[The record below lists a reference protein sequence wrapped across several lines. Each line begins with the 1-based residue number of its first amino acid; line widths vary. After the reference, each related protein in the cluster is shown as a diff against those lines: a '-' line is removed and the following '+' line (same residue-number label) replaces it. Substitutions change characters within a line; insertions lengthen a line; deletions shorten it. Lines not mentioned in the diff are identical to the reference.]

1 MTQPAD
7 NQQQDIS
14 FAVKGAVGIVSLNRP
29 KALNALTLEM
39 IRVMDRQLAAWEADA
54 AVKAV
59 LIRGEGGKAFCAG
72 GDVRAVWKSIV
83 EENAGKPSTLSRDFF
98 IHEYRLNRRIH
109 HFKKPYIALLDGIT
123 MGGGVGLSRH
133 GAFRIVT
140 ETSMIAMP
148 ETAIG
153 LFPDVGGSWF
163 LNECPGW
170 TGYYLALTGA
180 RLDAADAIYTGMA
193 THFVPRARLDELQA
207 ALFTADWSADAAE
220 AVARKIVQSFAAAA
234 GQPKLA
240 ADRSKIDACFQQESA
255 AAILAALKAEGG
267 DFARETLE
275 TLGHRSPTSICVSLE
290 QLRRGRGL
298 SIEQALVMEYRLTQ
312 ACMRGHDFFEGIRAV
327 LVDKDHAPKWQPA
340 RLQDVTKELVE
351 GHFAEPESGD
361 LTFP

>member
-1 MTQPAD
+1 MTQVKD
-7 NQQQDIS
+7 EQHDIS
-14 FAVKGAVGIVSLNRP
+14 FAVEGGVGIVSLNRP

-39 IRVMDRQLAAWEADA
+39 IQALDPQLAAWESDPS
-54 AVKAV
+54 VQAV

-83 EENAGKPSTLSRDFF
+83 EENAGKPSPLSRDFF
-98 IHEYRLNRRIH
+98 INEYRLNRRIH
-109 HFKKPYIALLDGIT
+109 HFSKPYIALLDGIT

-163 LNECPGW
+163 LNQCPGW

-180 RLDAADAIYTGMA
+180 RLDAADAIYTEMA
-193 THFVPRARLDELQA
+193 TDFVPQAKLPDLQA
-207 ALFTADWSADAAE
+207 ALCAADWSAGTAE
-220 AVARKIVQSFAAAA
+220 AVVRKIVQSFATAA

-240 ADRSKIDACFQQESA
+240 ANRAAIDRCFQA
-255 AAILAALKAEGG
+255 DTVPAILTALEGEGG
-267 DFARETLE
+267 AFAQEAVE
-275 TLGHRSPTSICVSLE
+275 TLGHRSPTSMCVTLE

-298 SIEQALVMEYRLTQ
+298 AIEQALAMEYRMTQ
-312 ACMRGHDFFEGIRAV
+312 ACMRSHDFFEGIRAV

-340 RLQDVTKELVE
+340 LLQDVTQELVE
-351 GHFAEPESGD
+351 GHFTAPEGGD
-361 LTFP
+361 LTFD

>member
-1 MTQPAD
+1 MTQPSD
-7 NQQQDIS
+7 IQQQDIS
-14 FAVKGAVGIVSLNRP
+14 FAVEGGVGIVSLNRP
-29 KALNALTLEM
+29 RALNALTLEM
-39 IRVMDRQLAAWEADA
+39 IRAFDPQLAAWETDP

-83 EENAGKPSTLSRDFF
+83 EENGGKPSTLSREFF
-98 IHEYRLNRRIH
+98 AEEYRLNRRIH
-109 HFKKPYIALLDGIT
+109 HFGKPYIALLDGIT

-180 RLDAADAIYTGMA
+180 RLDAADAIYTEMA
-193 THFVPRARLDELQA
+193 THFVPQAKLPDLQA
-207 ALFTADWSADAAE
+207 ALCAADWSAGPAE
-220 AVARKIVQSFAAAA
+220 AVVRRIVQSFADTA

-240 ADRSKIDACFQQESA
+240 ANRSTIDICFQKDSVPE
-255 AAILAALKAEGG
+255 ILAALETQGST
-267 DFARETLE
+267 FAREALE
-275 TLGHRSPTSICVSLE
+275 TLAHRSPTSMCVTLE

-298 SIEQALVMEYRLTQ
+298 AIEAALAMEYRITQ
-312 ACMRGHDFFEGIRAV
+312 ACMRGTDFFEGIRAV

-340 RLQDVTKELVE
+340 RLQDVTQQLVE
-351 GHFAEPESGD
+351 GHFAAPAGGD
-361 LTFP
+361 LRFA

>member
-1 MTQPAD
+1 MTQPSD

-14 FAVKGAVGIVSLNRP
+14 FTVEGGVGIVSLNRP

-39 IRVMDRQLAAWEADA
+39 IRELDPQLAAWESDPS
-54 AVKAV
+54 VKAV

-72 GDVRAVWKSIV
+72 GDVRAVWKSIM
-83 EENAGKPSTLSRDFF
+83 EENGGKPSGLSRDFF
-98 IHEYRLNRRIH
+98 INEYRLNRRIH
-109 HFKKPYIALLDGIT
+109 HFSKPYIALLDGIT

-163 LNECPGW
+163 LNQCPGW

-180 RLDAADAIYTGMA
+180 RLDAADAIYTEMA
-193 THFVPRARLDELQA
+193 THFVPQAKLRDLQA
-207 ALFTADWSADAAE
+207 ALCAADWSAGTAE
-220 AVARKIVQSFAAAA
+220 AVARKIVQSLTDAA

-240 ADRSKIDACFQQESA
+240 ANRSAIDTCFQKDSVP
-255 AAILAALKAEGG
+255 AILAALEAQGG
-267 DFARETLE
+267 AFAQEALE
-275 TLGHRSPTSICVSLE
+275 TLGYRSPTSMCVTLE

-298 SIEQALVMEYRLTQ
+298 PIEQVLAMEYRMTQ

-340 RLQDVTKELVE
+340 RLQDVTQELVE
-351 GHFAEPESGD
+351 GHFAAPEGGELS
-361 LTFP
+361 FA

>member
-1 MTQPAD
+1 MTQPSD
-7 NQQQDIS
+7 SQQQDIS
-14 FAVKGAVGIVSLNRP
+14 FTVEGGVGIVTLNRP
-29 KALNALTLEM
+29 RALNALTLEM
-39 IRVMDRQLAAWEADA
+39 IRAFDPRLAAWERDT

-83 EENAGKPSTLSRDFF
+83 EENAGKPSALSREFF
-98 IHEYRLNRRIH
+98 INEYRLNRRIH
-109 HFKKPYIALLDGIT
+109 HFAKPYIALLDGIT

-193 THFVPRARLDELQA
+193 THFVPQASLAALQA
-207 ALFTADWSADAAE
+207 ALCAADWSAGTAE
-220 AVARKIVQSFAAAA
+220 AVVRKIVQSFADAA

-240 ADRSKIDACFQQESA
+240 ANRSTIDICFQKESVP
-255 AAILAALKAEGG
+255 AILAALEARGG
-267 DFARETLE
+267 AFAQEALE
-275 TLGHRSPTSICVSLE
+275 TLGHRSPTSMCVTLE

-298 SIEQALVMEYRLTQ
+298 SIEEVLAMEYRLTQ

-340 RLQDVTKELVE
+340 RLQDVTRELVE
-351 GHFAEPESGD
+351 GHFAAPDGGD
-361 LTFP
+361 LRFD